1 MNSLYKSN
9 LYKKYRGLLISFI
22 DVCIVFLAYIVA
34 FLIQNNF
41 LISGRVITLTKL
53 LGLGLFFLLAIHF
66 VVLRLF
72 KTQMSLWTYTGPNE
86 IVRTFLQ

>member
-9 LYKKYRGLLISFI
+9 LYKNYRGLLISFI

-41 LISGRVITLTKL
+41 
-53 LGLGLFFLLAIHF
+53 
-66 VVLRLF
+66 
-72 KTQMSLWTYTGPNE
+72 
-86 IVRTFLQ
+86 